1 MINSSQLNTPSQI
14 NSLLLVMETELMAT
28 ASMFIYVSFYWIDAP
43 SATQKASIRTS
54 VRTSMS
60 AILAR
65 QIVIPRIKRV
75 WTQSGHSDAWTFSS
89 ASAPVTV
96 RTASDIKHELTSA
109 LVCFSL
115 GRALLFSF
123 FPLSSFYFVCSLFI
137 FLFFCLFFS
146 HKQINDSILLD
157 INECSEGTDDC
168 NRKTQLCLNTRGS
181 YKCQEKIGDK
191 CLLGLKYNSETKL
204 CEGGYCLIY
213 SQALS
218 SAKLTFSFCTNQRIN
233 QFNFELNFLFLLQ
246 LDINECQLDPDS
258 CDDGYKCINTI
269 GSFECIQLNK
279 KPKYE

>member
-1 MINSSQLNTPSQI
+1 MAIGNHFNVYLCLVLLNRCVIGYTKSIDTNECEDINECDTGEANCDSTNQACLNTVGSFRCLDI
-14 NSLLLVMETELMAT
+14 LVNE
-28 ASMFIYVSFYWIDAP
+28 
-43 SATQKASIRTS
+43 RTS
-54 VRTSMS
+54 HCEDGFRYQ
-60 AILAR
+60 AR
-65 QIVIPRIKRV
+65 IDQCVGMFLTGP
-75 WTQSGHSDAWTFSS
+75 STF
-89 ASAPVTV
+89 VF
-96 RTASDIKHELTSA
+96 I
-109 LVCFSL
+109 
-115 GRALLFSF
+115 

-218 SAKLTFSFCTNQRIN
+218 NA
-233 QFNFELNFLFLLQ
+233 
-246 LDINECQLDPDS
+246 
-258 CDDGYKCINTI
+258 
-269 GSFECIQLNK
+269 
-279 KPKYE
+279 